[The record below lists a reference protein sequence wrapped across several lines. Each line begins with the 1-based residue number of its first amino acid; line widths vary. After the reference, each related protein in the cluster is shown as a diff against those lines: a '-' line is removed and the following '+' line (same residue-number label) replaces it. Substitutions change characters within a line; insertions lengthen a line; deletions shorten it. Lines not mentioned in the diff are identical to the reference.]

1 MWEPSLQPEYFLR
14 DIVVRTEPL
23 IAASRGGFQTRPYSE
38 RATSGQDTGRFCSSS
53 RLLTLNL
60 HPSETDFS
68 GFNQLSARLLNRTSG
83 PLLVGMKLIHGSKS
97 FNSETSDVSLSGSRE
112 ELRAG
117 EWFDL
122 KFPAESFGTYGTP
135 DGWRDIREIEVS
147 FSRERTYE
155 GTEPIDVEIQS
166 LHGEFREIPPG
177 PRLTLE
183 GLAQVLNPDLPGVTE
198 LPRNKHGFAKLARE
212 VWSPGPP
219 FVADDSGL
227 LIPAPHQYP
236 RECADDIMRG
246 RIMGQSLGYPFPWDT
261 CPLGVLEWSHFLHRH
276 HFMKEIITAWI
287 EKRDERYAREL
298 DSLISSWI
306 NFNPVPIGF

>member
-1 MWEPSLQPEYFLR
+1 MWEPSLLPEYFLR
-14 DIVVRTEPL
+14 DIIVRTEPL
-23 IAASRGGFQTRPYSE
+23 IAASGGGFQTRPYSE

-68 GFNQLSARLLNRTSG
+68 GFNQLSARLRNHTTGS
-83 PLLVGMKLIHGSKS
+83 LLVGMKLIHGSKS
-97 FNSETSDVSLSGSRE
+97 FNSETSDVSLSGGRE

-183 GLAQVLNPDLPGVTE
+183 GLAQVLNPDLPGV
-198 LPRNKHGFAKLARE
+198 RGIAAKQAWICQ
-212 VWSPGPP
+212 VSPGGLVSRPP
-219 FVADDSGL
+219 VRGRRFRASYPG
-227 LIPAPHQYP
+227 PAPVSARILQTTS
-236 RECADDIMRG
+236 CAEELWGSRSAIR
-246 RIMGQSLGYPFPWDT
+246 FPGTHVRRASWNGLT
-261 CPLGVLEWSHFLHRH
+261 SCIV
-276 HFMKEIITAWI
+276 T
-287 EKRDERYAREL
+287 
-298 DSLISSWI
+298 IS
-306 NFNPVPIGF
+306 